1 MWRSLL
7 ESLWRDPEETLTIAL
22 QTIIPVVTLSVSIWG
37 AFTFWAT
44 TFGSPALALG
54 VMLALESIALIG
66 FVLHVADL
74 APRHPFRALRHTLPL
89 LPAAPLVHPVHDVLI
104 ASPIIADFATAVR
117 WTLDTT
123 AWVAAGLLTATAVG
137 IAWVAWETFGDTL
150 RNRQAWVLA
159 RIDRERTREMQRIRV
174 DQARARAEL
183 DVREAQVAA
192 VREAT
197 RRQLEAE
204 RRELENMIPVMQA
217 SLAAAVQRQKAV
229 RHALQELNSDVESGL
244 PAPAPPPPAPPPV
257 GKGSAPA
264 QAPLEVRLAY
274 AAFLITQG
282 HGMRAA
288 ARGAGLAPSTLGDRL
303 RASNRDAARLYQQVR
318 AALPADAAA
327 LLDELITARAGR

>member
-1 MWRSLL
+1 
-7 ESLWRDPEETLTIAL
+7 
-22 QTIIPVVTLSVSIWG
+22 
-37 AFTFWAT
+37 
-44 TFGSPALALG
+44 
-54 VMLALESIALIG
+54 MLALESIALIG

-137 IAWVAWETFGDTL
+137 IAWVAWETCGDTL

-192 VREAT
+192 VREANT
-197 RRQLEAE
+197 VPRVETQAQQLHQKGVESHAANHQTPRSGADRRFGSGAEHCSLRKPGEGAGSTVAEPVNGAE
-204 RRELENMIPVMQA
+204 RLCH
-217 SLAAAVQRQKAV
+217 SAAGAVSGA
-229 RHALQELNSDVESGL
+229 VESDGREH
-244 PAPAPPPPAPPPV
+244 
-257 GKGSAPA
+257 SA
-264 QAPLEVRLAY
+264 LV
-274 AAFLITQG
+274 
-282 HGMRAA
+282 
-288 ARGAGLAPSTLGDRL
+288 
-303 RASNRDAARLYQQVR
+303 
-318 AALPADAAA
+318 
-327 LLDELITARAGR
+327 